1 MIGSILASDTIV
13 NKCLKFIESS
23 FSVKFT
29 RKSYDNEKLKVFYK
43 LSWLTGQPISVALV
57 IMRKDYWHI
66 THALT
71 NENLRGVGYGTKL
84 IENVLK
90 QAKRAKIN
98 YVSCNIRTDNFTSQ
112 SFFQSLGFQKSTS
125 PKTKP
130 DFIYYSKDVRTR

>member
-1 MIGSILASDTIV
+1 LIGSILASDTIV

>member
-1 MIGSILASDTIV
+1 LIGSTLASDTIV

-43 LSWLTGQPISVALV
+43 LSWLTGQPIAVALV

-71 NENLRGVGYGTKL
+71 HENLRGEGYGTKL
-84 IENVLK
+84 IKNVLK

>member
-1 MIGSILASDTIV
+1 MIGSTLASDTIV

-43 LSWLTGQPISVALV
+43 LSWLTGQPIAVALV

-71 NENLRGVGYGTKL
+71 HENLRGEGYGTKL
-84 IENVLK
+84 IKNVLK

-112 SFFQSLGFQKSTS
+112 SFFKSLGFQESTS